1 MGQEKFGTDPCN
13 FCVLIDRGKTCLKP
27 KAPDLLSSL
36 GHWASIFLSMTT
48 LKSLQRVEGA

>member
-13 FCVLIDRGKTCLKP
+13 VCVLIDRGKTCLKP

-36 GHWASIFLSMTT
+36 GHRASIFLSMTT
-48 LKSLQRVEGA
+48 LKSLQRVTGA